1 MLFEGVKN
9 TTTDQTFG
17 MWVMSAVEM
26 RPEHLSGQTPLPLN
40 DHQNFVNETCFVI
53 CNSICR
59 CCFDFFTTDIE
70 SGRRLFNK
78 WTVFQFV
85 TFSRRKIKF

>member
-26 RPEHLSGQTPLPLN
+26 RPEHLSGQTPTK
-40 DHQNFVNETCFVI
+40 DHQNFVNETFFVN
-53 CNSICR
+53 CNLICR
-59 CCFDFFTTDIE
+59 VFSDFFTSDID
-70 SGRRLFNK
+70 S
-78 WTVFQFV
+78 
-85 TFSRRKIKF
+85 